1 MFERFV
7 YVIKAVIIYSLVL
20 HLLNRLISLNGF
32 GFHFMYADS
41 RQMNLAYL
49 ELSFLYICK

>member
-49 ELSFLYICK
+49 ELGFLYICK